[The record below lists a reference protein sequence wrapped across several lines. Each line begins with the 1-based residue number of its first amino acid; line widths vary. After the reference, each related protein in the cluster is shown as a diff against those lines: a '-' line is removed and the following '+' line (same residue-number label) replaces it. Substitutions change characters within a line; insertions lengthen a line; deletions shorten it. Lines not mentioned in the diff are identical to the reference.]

1 MKMLKSNFNSK
12 NHLRAERKGRQERG
26 GNPTYITMA
35 CPQRS
40 HSTLLL
46 LQRPWKTPAQESLAR
61 RYPELISHS
70 VLSALFC
77 FITHQVLPAG
87 IFAVLANMM
96 MVSNLMFPKFLQR
109 C

>member
-12 NHLRAERKGRQERG
+12 NHLRAERKGRKERG

-35 CPQRS
+35 CPHSS
-40 HSTLLL
+40 HSILLL
-46 LQRPWKTPAQESLAR
+46 LQSQWKTPALETLAR
-61 RYPELISHS
+61 RYPEPISHS
-70 VLSALFC
+70 VLYSLFC
-77 FITHQVLPAG
+77 FITCQVLPAG
-87 IFAVLANMM
+87 IFAVLENMM